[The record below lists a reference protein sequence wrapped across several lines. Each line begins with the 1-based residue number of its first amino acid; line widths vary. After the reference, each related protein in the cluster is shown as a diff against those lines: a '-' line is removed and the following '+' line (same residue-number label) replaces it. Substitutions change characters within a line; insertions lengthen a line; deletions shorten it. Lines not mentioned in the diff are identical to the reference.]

1 MLDLRRARAIIT
13 VLLVLAL
20 PTAASWGQ
28 ALPRDAATAGFAAVS
43 GKRMAPF
50 AVRGDSGSTLS
61 SDSLSGS
68 PALFH
73 VWSSRDDPAGEGPA
87 LAASLQEALRAYR
100 PDAVVVALCAD
111 RDDAKAAI
119 RALGSPSAPAW
130 IFVSPSG
137 EIVAYRLGRLSASLA
152 GKAVESLFALYPAAS
167 RPAGAAP
174 GAVAA
179 CEAEAAGSI
188 EERVLAELNLART
201 RPAAYIEFLK
211 EYRTHMRGK
220 YLERPGEIT
229 VVLNEGARAVDE
241 AIAFLSRQSALPP
254 LTLSAGLSRAAA
266 DHAADQGKTGRT
278 GHAGSDRST
287 MKARVERYGDWSRT
301 IGENIAYGA
310 ETARDVVI
318 QLIVD
323 DGVASRGHRA
333 NIFNPG
339 FLVVGIAFGS
349 HPAYRTVCVQD
360 FAGGYDER

>member
-179 CEAEAAGSI
+179 GEAEAAGSI
-188 EERVLAELNLART
+188 EERVLADLNLGRT
-201 RPAAYIEFLK
+201 RPAAFIDFL
-211 EYRTHMRGK
+211 
-220 YLERPGEIT
+220 
-229 VVLNEGARAVDE
+229 
-241 AIAFLSRQSALPP
+241 
-254 LTLSAGLSRAAA
+254 
-266 DHAADQGKTGRT
+266 
-278 GHAGSDRST
+278 
-287 MKARVERYGDWSRT
+287 
-301 IGENIAYGA
+301 
-310 ETARDVVI
+310 
-318 QLIVD
+318 
-323 DGVASRGHRA
+323 
-333 NIFNPG
+333 
-339 FLVVGIAFGS
+339 
-349 HPAYRTVCVQD
+349 
-360 FAGGYDER
+360 